1 MKKVKEKETAE
12 KKAARLERQRQREA
26 QEASDALTASLLA
39 EAELDAGW
47 QSRPEPAAA
56 ADGWEVVG
64 EVKQGKKTGEA
75 PAPPPNHHERAA
87 GGGVPSNGHSNS
99 ATTPSS
105 SSSSSKQQK
114 EPAAGA
120 SGASGAAASAAAA
133 AEPESTTS
141 VVTIDA
147 KKVGI
152 LIGPKGATKLA
163 IQEKTGVTIEVPQ
176 RARDA
181 DKEKEAAASGPVDV
195 TITGSQDGVF
205 RASRAVR
212 DLATK
217 GYCALLGGEG
227 FSEGHI
233 LVPPSSLADII
244 GAKGATIRAIQEH
257 MGVHL
262 RAPQGVLRTD
272 TAPVRVEVAGPRE
285 KVVEAKALIKELVK
299 WKHHPV
305 THPNYVH
312 VELADVPSVYHSYII
327 GRNGTEIRQIQNNFK
342 VGVYIPNAESESLG
356 IKGVLLVG
364 EKKGVEGAERYVH
377 KIVEQAEQRQRE
389 RELREESVATGGG
402 AGAGG
407 GRARDADA
415 RNNSS
420 DQDEEEAWMAQHGAD
435 KRTAFLDI
443 AAAIKTDSGKGGK
456 KAW

>member
-1 MKKVKEKETAE
+1 
-12 KKAARLERQRQREA
+12 
-26 QEASDALTASLLA
+26 
-39 EAELDAGW
+39 
-47 QSRPEPAAA
+47 
-56 ADGWEVVG
+56 
-64 EVKQGKKTGEA
+64 
-75 PAPPPNHHERAA
+75 
-87 GGGVPSNGHSNS
+87 
-99 ATTPSS
+99 
-105 SSSSSKQQK
+105 
-114 EPAAGA
+114 
-120 SGASGAAASAAAA
+120 
-133 AEPESTTS
+133 
-141 VVTIDA
+141 VTIDA

-176 RARDA
+176 RAAA
-181 DKEKEAAASGPVDV
+181 DKDKEAAAASGPVDV

-205 RASRAVR
+205 RASKAIR

-312 VELADVPSVYHSYII
+312 EELADVPSAYHSYII

-364 EKKGVEGAERYVH
+364 EKKGVEGAERYVR

-389 RELREESVATGGG
+389 RELRDETGATGGA
-402 AGAGG
+402 AGGG

-415 RNNSS
+415 RNNSN

-443 AAAIKTDSGKGGK
+443 AAAIKTDSKPK